1 MYHVKTALTLRLMM
15 SPQTAAAT
23 HVMTNNGRHDKNLRM
38 RYESIVLLRKSI
50 KKMIGRSTSVLSLI
64 RA

>member
-15 SPQTAAAT
+15 SPQTAT
-23 HVMTNNGRHDKNLRM
+23 HVMTNNGRHDKKLRM

-64 RA
+64 KA